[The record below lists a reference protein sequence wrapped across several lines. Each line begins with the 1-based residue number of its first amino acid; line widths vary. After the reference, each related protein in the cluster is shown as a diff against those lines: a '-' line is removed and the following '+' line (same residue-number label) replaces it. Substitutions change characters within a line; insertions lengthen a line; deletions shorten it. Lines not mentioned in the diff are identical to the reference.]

1 MRNIHI
7 FHQYCISLQDKFTL
21 CFLKSLIFFWYYT
34 LGMTCEVP
42 PTHYTWPPKCTVCL
56 VVIGHQLRFV
66 MWMRM
71 AGLNPTAKEFPFYLF
86 GDVYSIHLF
95 PGCTLNTWHLRDP
108 LVGVQDLER
117 KRREKWLEVSE
128 IWLRTNDKGSCSGC
142 SRLTQEASLQQA
154 RATPLLELMGCMCC
168 SLLGTFS
175 VIFHSII

>member
-42 PTHYTWPPKCTVCL
+42 PTHYTWPLKCTVCS

-66 MWMRM
+66 IWMRM

-86 GDVYSIHLF
+86 EDVYSIHLF

-117 KRREKWLEVSE
+117 RGEKSDLKSMRSDWGQMTKAPALAVPGWLKRLPCNKPGPPLFLSLWAVCVAVSWVLFLSFF
-128 IWLRTNDKGSCSGC
+128 I
-142 SRLTQEASLQQA
+142 A
-154 RATPLLELMGCMCC
+154 
-168 SLLGTFS
+168 
-175 VIFHSII
+175 